1 MLMWSTSLQVSYI
14 HEELAQRPPQIPK
27 SEDVQVLYVKW
38 RSTDAS
44 VSSFCIRGF
53 KQ

>member
-1 MLMWSTSLQVSYI
+1 MLMWSTSLQVSYT
-14 HEELAQRPPQIPK
+14 HEELAQRPPHLPK

-38 RSTDAS
+38 HSTDAS
-44 VSSFCIRGF
+44 VSSCCISGF